1 MGSLLTRDFYRENR
15 RLNSVCCKKILTG
28 CLAILMNNASLA
40 GVLFLVTHASPYQK
54 IDSSR
59 DVHMFIIHDIGR
71 GRWYDGLA
79 FWLLYS
85 D

>member
-1 MGSLLTRDFYRENR
+1 
-15 RLNSVCCKKILTG
+15 
-28 CLAILMNNASLA
+28 MNNASLA
-40 GVLFLVTHASPYQK
+40 GVLFLVTHASPYPK